1 MSRSIRPSG
10 LAIFVLATV
19 IAITP
24 ARAQQVAD
32 DATRYMALGDS
43 IAAGFKAQPAT
54 NGYAFL
60 LYQNG
65 AFDRMSHTL
74 FNDLAAVGATSDD
87 VLQFQVPQALIP
99 ASRGGFV
106 PQYITLTVGGNDI
119 AAIRTF
125 LLTNPD
131 PLALQA
137 FIATTLTDY
146 GNHLT
151 GILQQLVVALPT
163 AKIFVGNQ
171 YSVPELEAMFP
182 GGEQVVEA
190 FNQTTAGVVGAF
202 AGHAYLVDVHSA
214 FLDRNGLLLI
224 DRRGASTFEVHLTNA
239 GHRAMAKAF
248 ADVIGQATQ
257 DSGAGLWDYAN
268 RR

>member
-1 MSRSIRPSG
+1 MSKGVRASALASIVLF
-10 LAIFVLATV
+10 LAAATT
-19 IAITP
+19 AP
-24 ARAQQVAD
+24 ARAQVVAD
-32 DATRYMALGDS
+32 DATRYMAMGDS

-60 LYQNG
+60 LYQG
-65 AFDRMSHTL
+65 GVFDRVPHTL
-74 FNDLAAVGATSDD
+74 FNDIAAVGATSDD

-125 LLTNPD
+125 LATNPD
-131 PLALQA
+131 PLVLQA
-137 FIATTLTDY
+137 FIAQTLASY
-146 GNHLT
+146 GSHLMA
-151 GILQQLVVALPT
+151 ILQQLVVALPT

-171 YSVPELEAMFP
+171 YSVPELEALFA
-182 GGEQVVEA
+182 GGPEVLEI
-190 FNQTTAGVVGAF
+190 FNQTTAGVVAAF
-202 AGHAYLVDVHSA
+202 QGHAYLVDVHAA

-224 DRRGASTFEVHLTNA
+224 ERRGASQFEVHLTNA

-248 ADVIGQATQ
+248 AEVIEE
-257 DSGAGLWDYAN
+257 N
-268 RR
+268 K

>member
-1 MSRSIRPSG
+1 MSKGVRASALASIVLF
-10 LAIFVLATV
+10 LAAATT
-19 IAITP
+19 AP
-24 ARAQQVAD
+24 ARAQVVAD
-32 DATRYMALGDS
+32 DATRYMAMGDS

-60 LYQNG
+60 LYQG
-65 AFDRMSHTL
+65 GVFDRVPHTL
-74 FNDLAAVGATSDD
+74 FNDIAAVGATSDD

-125 LLTNPD
+125 LATNPD
-131 PLALQA
+131 PLVLQA
-137 FIATTLTDY
+137 FIAQTLASY
-146 GNHLT
+146 SSHLMA
-151 GILQQLVVALPT
+151 ILQQLVVALPT

-171 YSVPELEAMFP
+171 YSVPELEALFA
-182 GGEQVVEA
+182 GGPEVLEI
-190 FNQTTAGVVGAF
+190 FNQTTAGVVAAF
-202 AGHAYLVDVHSA
+202 QGHAYLVDVHAA

-224 DRRGASTFEVHLTNA
+224 ERRGASQFEVHLTNA

-248 ADVIGQATQ
+248 AEVIEE
-257 DSGAGLWDYAN
+257 N
-268 RR
+268 K